1 MGRPLFIAPEGERGG
16 GLNRVPPPAGAVLSD
31 TILMLNDMRIKDFE
45 KGIGTLCVQ
54 GLVIDEMKMKANSGG
69 HVRQVNGHTVS
80 LLVIWDELGRAFQL
94 RRSRKVEFIEIGS
107 GKAVTGRRLKRAPE
121 FDLKFE

>member
-1 MGRPLFIAPEGERGG
+1 
-16 GLNRVPPPAGAVLSD
+16 
-31 TILMLNDMRIKDFE
+31 MRIKDFE

-80 LLVIWDELGRAFQL
+80 LLVIWDELGRAFTTAQEQK
-94 RRSRKVEFIEIGS
+94 SEEFIEIGS